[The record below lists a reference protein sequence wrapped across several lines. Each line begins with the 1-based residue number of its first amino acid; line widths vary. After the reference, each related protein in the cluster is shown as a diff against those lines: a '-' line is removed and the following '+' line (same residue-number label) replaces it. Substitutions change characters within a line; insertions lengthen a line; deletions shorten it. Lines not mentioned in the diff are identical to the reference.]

1 MFDSHQCFALVGVR
15 NSARVVDILSQADAI
30 IRLQDRKAV
39 GMTEA
44 KQVWKCT
51 RKGGCGWE
59 YRSPIEVT
67 EVWHKCDKGDGQRRA
82 LQLVKGK

>member
-1 MFDSHQCFALVGVR
+1 
-15 NSARVVDILSQADAI
+15 
-30 IRLQDRKAV
+30 
-39 GMTEA
+39 MTEA